1 MRLDVL
7 PEEVFLKNIIL
18 NAFNA
23 QFGYKFKQ
31 TECDIRSIPR
41 VLNYTYAY
49 EVTTSVR
56 NDNFILRFYFNIG
69 ISDRISPFTLKLD
82 RDKNI
87 PSALG
92 DEIYEARGTIDEG
105 YVMYNGY
112 RFTFIESEPDLP
124 ILLHAD
130 DTPIKLANGGYIL
143 LA

>member
-31 TECDIRSIPR
+31 EECDIRSIPR

-49 EVTTSVR
+49 EVTTSAR

-69 ISDRISPFTLKLD
+69 SSDHISPFTLKLD
-82 RDKNI
+82 RDRNI
-87 PSALG
+87 PGALG
-92 DEIYEARGTIDEG
+92 DEIYEARATIDEG

-112 RFTFIESEPDLP
+112 RFTIIKNETDALV
-124 ILLHAD
+124 LLHAD

>member
-31 TECDIRSIPR
+31 EECDIRSIPR

-69 ISDRISPFTLKLD
+69 LSDRISPFTLKLD
-82 RDKNI
+82 RDRNI
-87 PSALG
+87 PGALG

-112 RFTFIESEPDLP
+112 RFTIIKNETDALV
-124 ILLHAD
+124 LLHAD

>member
-31 TECDIRSIPR
+31 EDCDIRSIPT

-69 ISDRISPFTLKLD
+69 RSDRLSPFSLKLD
-82 RDKNI
+82 RNRNI
-87 PSALG
+87 PNALG
-92 DEIYEARGTIDEG
+92 DEIYEVRGTIDEG

-112 RFTFIESEPDLP
+112 RFTIIEGGDDVP